1 MPGTSVENVEN
12 TVRDTLDTVQRGET
26 GKFFQNFWEEHQ
38 TEILHFGKTLLLTIL
53 VLLIAWL
60 FTRIVR
66 SLIGKMIKRIPS
78 LDESVAK
85 VITGICR
92 VLIWVLAFL
101 VILELFGINTA
112 SILTVLG
119 AIGLAV
125 GLAVKDSLSNIAAG
139 LMLFFLRPYKVGDY
153 VDCGS
158 VSGTIKEMGLFSTI
172 LVTVDGL
179 FVSAPNSVIFGTP
192 IKNYSRNPLRRA
204 DITVGI
210 SYSNSLPQALDVL
223 RTFLRQNELIEKD
236 PEPNVLVA
244 DLADSSVNL
253 TLRFWVKT
261 ADYWTAYW
269 MVRKDLKNAIES
281 AGLNIPFPQ
290 RVVTFA
296 TPLELNKPE

>member
-1 MPGTSVENVEN
+1 MENDVSKA
-12 TVRDTLDTVQRGET
+12 GE
-26 GKFFQNFWEEHQ
+26 FCRNFWEAHQ
-38 TEILHFGKTLLLTIL
+38 TEILHFGKVL
-53 VLLIAWL
+53 VLSVLVVLIAWL
-60 FTRIVR
+60 ITRIVR
-66 SLIGKMIKRIPS
+66 SMIQKMVQRIPA
-78 LDESVAK
+78 LDESAAK
-85 VITGICR
+85 VIAGVSR
-92 VLIWVLAFL
+92 VIIWILASLI
-101 VILELFGINTA
+101 ILELFGINTA
-112 SILTVLG
+112 SILTLLG

-125 GLAVKDSLSNIAAG
+125 GLAVKDSLSTSAAG
-139 LMLFFLRPYKVGDY
+139 LMLFFLRPYKAGDY

-158 VSGTIKEMGLFSTI
+158 ISGTIKEMGLFSTV
-172 LVTVDGL
+172 LMTVDGL
-179 FVSAPNSVIFGTP
+179 FISAPNSVIFGNP

-210 SYSNSLPQALDVL
+210 AYGDSLPKALTVL
-223 RTFLRQNELIEKD
+223 REFLLKNDLIEKD
-236 PEPNVLVA
+236 PAPDVLVA

-269 MVRKDLKNAIES
+269 MVRKELKNTIES